1 MGKRIGFIIGL
12 VFNKFSD
19 ILIEI
24 IKKKI
29 GK

>member
-1 MGKRIGFIIGL
+1 MGKRIDFIIGL

>member
-1 MGKRIGFIIGL
+1 MGKGISFIIGL

-19 ILIEI
+19 ILIEM